1 MNAAASKVSSEL
13 GLFKISFYRVEDEII
28 YCLQKVKYT
37 ALGARAKV
45 LDRKIG
51 APCSSPDEVATQQTF
66 SIFMPIMKAPP
77 GGPGCHYKD
86 PNATV

>member
-1 MNAAASKVSSEL
+1 MSSEL

-66 SIFMPIMKAPP
+66 FDFDAYNEGPP
-77 GGPGCHYKD
+77 WEPRMSL
-86 PNATV
+86 